1 MAVNI
6 VGVQVD
12 GNEHLIPVAPH
23 LSCCFLS
30 DYKGLLRRDLA
41 FTKALNAVVADDLST
56 QTESPLHSDH
66 LGIGV
71 LCRAVDTAHKHLA
84 VGFIIVLCVTQ
95 GSIQILVQIFRCGGL
110 VGIVGVVQCGF
121 QVFEHRP
128 KACHRHTASPLSRQ
142 QEFCCDLFQHRADFF
157 VQLR

>member
-41 FTKALNAVVADDLST
+41 FTKALNAVVAGDLAT
-56 QTESPLHSDH
+56 QPEPPLYGDH
-66 LGIGV
+66 LSVGV
-71 LCRAVDTAHKHLA
+71 LRRAVDTAHKHLA
-84 VGFIIVLCVTQ
+84 VGLIVVLCVTQ
-95 GSIQILVQIFRCGGL
+95 GGVQILVEIFRGGGL
-110 VGIVGVVQCGF
+110 VGIVGVVQRGF
-121 QVFEHRP
+121 QILEHRP
-128 KACHRHTASPLSRQ
+128 ESCYGHTASPLSRQ
-142 QEFCCDLFQHRADFF
+142 QEFCCDLLQHR
-157 VQLR
+157 